1 MTNKKLYVGNLPLS
15 TEEHQLH
22 SLFARDGR
30 RVVSVKIF
38 SDRKTG
44 HSRGFAF
51 VEMATAQDAL
61 GAIEALNGRDFMGR
75 PLAIDQARED
85 TDKKPG
91 HTSPGS
97 RPGRHFRT
105 RPISR

>member
-22 SLFARDGR
+22 SLFAKDGR

-51 VEMATAQDAL
+51 IEMATTQDAL

-75 PLAIDQARED
+75 PLAVDQAREG
-85 TDKKPG
+85 TEKRSHHPRRTG
-91 HTSPGS
+91 
-97 RPGRHFRT
+97 RPGRYFRT
-105 RPISR
+105 